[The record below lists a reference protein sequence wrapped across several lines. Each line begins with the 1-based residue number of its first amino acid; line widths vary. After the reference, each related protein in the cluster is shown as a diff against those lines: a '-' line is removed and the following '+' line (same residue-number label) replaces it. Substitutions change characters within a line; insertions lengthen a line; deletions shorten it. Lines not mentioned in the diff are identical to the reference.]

1 MEKTGNCWEDHGKSF
16 VKQPNKF
23 YPLEID
29 YSSGGQTEEEEKT
42 VSLQGIASQSSLHP
56 AVQDLVRLFFDVE
69 SMKKA
74 MMEFEVQLH
83 VHGQLSWV
91 CSLEVWCSLGVD

>member
-1 MEKTGNCWEDHGKSF
+1 MEKTGNSWEERGDSF

-29 YSSGGQTEEEEKT
+29 YSSGGQTEEEEKA
-42 VSLQGIASQSSLHP
+42 VSLQGVASDSSLHP

-74 MMEFEVQLH
+74 MMEFEVQLQ
-83 VHGQLSWV
+83 GQLSRV
-91 CSLEVWCSLGVD
+91 FSLEVWCSLVVD